1 MEMEGERLVYGRG
14 SEAAGTFILLKSFHM
29 IKKCFFLFSSFYADY
44 GLLNT
49 CTESN

>member
-1 MEMEGERLVYGRG
+1 MEMEGERLGYGRG

-29 IKKCFFLFSSFYADY
+29 IKNVFLFSSFYADY